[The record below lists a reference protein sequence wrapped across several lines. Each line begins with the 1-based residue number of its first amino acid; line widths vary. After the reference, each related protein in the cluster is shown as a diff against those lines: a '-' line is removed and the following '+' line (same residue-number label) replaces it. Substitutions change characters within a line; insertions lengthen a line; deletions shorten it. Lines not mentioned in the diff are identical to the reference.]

1 MAVTIFALGVPLE
14 VDERFVRA
22 SGPGGQNVNKVS
34 TAVELRFDVDASAL
48 APDVKRRLIS
58 MAGHR
63 LTAGHIILIDSRA
76 YRTQA
81 QNREDARRRL
91 VDLVERASV
100 RPKRRTATKPKAAAR
115 EKRLTTKKLR
125 SDVKKTRSRKPTRE
139 D

>member
-1 MAVTIFALGVPLE
+1 
-14 VDERFVRA
+14 
-22 SGPGGQNVNKVS
+22 
-34 TAVELRFDVDASAL
+34 
-48 APDVKRRLIS
+48 